1 MDRRRMEIAEA
12 IDAGNRA
19 LEGLREAEKKLR
31 SAGRWGLADLFGGGF
46 VFDMIKHSKME
57 SAVGWIDQV
66 RGDLRIFERELKD
79 VQLSGALNLEV
90 GEFLTFADFFFDG
103 MAADFLVQHRI
114 SKLKKEVGRAIG
126 LVEDILNQLIEQQ
139 RLT

>member
-66 RGDLRIFERELKD
+66 RGDLRIFVNIVPHDDPYYFAPSDHPSKVD
-79 VQLSGALNLEV
+79 QDGKGYHVIH
-90 GEFLTFADFFFDG
+90 FL
-103 MAADFLVQHRI
+103 
-114 SKLKKEVGRAIG
+114 
-126 LVEDILNQLIEQQ
+126 EDIEPDTGGWINLL
-139 RLT
+139 